1 METKGDHLEGN
12 RDTEYKRAVLDLMT
26 QAIQIDQAQRVGELS
41 IVNPDGTRVACDLVL
56 MKEWKTRLP
65 KKFQN

>member
-1 METKGDHLEGN
+1 
-12 RDTEYKRAVLDLMT
+12 MT

-65 KKFQN
+65 KKFQTRGLPNPPAGASRGSPPRAGA